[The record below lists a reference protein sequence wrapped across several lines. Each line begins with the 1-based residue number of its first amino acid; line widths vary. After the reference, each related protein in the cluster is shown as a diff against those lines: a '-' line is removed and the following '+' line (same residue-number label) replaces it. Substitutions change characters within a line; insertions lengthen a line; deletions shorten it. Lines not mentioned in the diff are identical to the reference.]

1 MKLGSRQ
8 PTFETVKNLKTQQ
21 GTPLKLKRKDHS
33 DHSFYNEAYP
43 TRKTSAS
50 FNRAVL
56 IKIGNGYF
64 SNKLGNRT
72 IASHCSPVLLDRS
85 PEVNKKIP
93 CLNVMLILFK
103 FYFHPLGLANDQK
116 VISGLKTVTIAGT
129 KTLIK

>member
-8 PTFETVKNLKTQQ
+8 PTLETVKSLKTQQ
-21 GTPLKLKRKDHS
+21 VTPLKLKRKDHS
-33 DHSFYNEAYP
+33 DHVELYFKAYP

-85 PEVNKKIP
+85 PEVKKRV
-93 CLNVMLILFK
+93 LV
-103 FYFHPLGLANDQK
+103 
-116 VISGLKTVTIAGT
+116 
-129 KTLIK
+129 

>member
-1 MKLGSRQ
+1 MLTMLSEVGFQATYIRDS
-8 PTFETVKNLKTQQ
+8 KTQQ

-33 DHSFYNEAYP
+33 DHSFYSKAYP

-85 PEVNKKIP
+85 PEVKKDSLFNDMI
-93 CLNVMLILFK
+93 ILFK
-103 FYFHPLGLANDQK
+103 FYVQPLGLANDQK
-116 VISGLKTVTIAGT
+116 E
-129 KTLIK
+129 